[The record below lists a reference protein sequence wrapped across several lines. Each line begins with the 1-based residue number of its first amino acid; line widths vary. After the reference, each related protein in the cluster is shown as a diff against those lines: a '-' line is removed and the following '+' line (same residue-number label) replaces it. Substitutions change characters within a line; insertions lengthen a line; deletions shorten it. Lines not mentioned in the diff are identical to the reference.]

1 MTSDESAPDPVPVGE
16 AGIRLGQLL
25 KLTGVVDTGGAAH
38 SLLEDGGV
46 MVNGVVEVRRGRQL
60 AVGDTVAAAGQ
71 SFLLT

>member
-1 MTSDESAPDPVPVGE
+1 MTSNESAPDPVPVGE

-25 KLTGVVDTGGAAH
+25 KLIGVVDTGGAAR
-38 SLLEDGGV
+38 SLLEDGRI
-46 MVNGVVEVRRGRQL
+46 MVNGEVEVRRGRQL